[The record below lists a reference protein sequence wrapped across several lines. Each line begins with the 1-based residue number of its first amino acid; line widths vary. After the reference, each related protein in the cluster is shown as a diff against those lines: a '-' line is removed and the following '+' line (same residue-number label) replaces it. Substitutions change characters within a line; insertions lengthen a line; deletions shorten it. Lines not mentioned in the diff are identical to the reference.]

1 MQKQALS
8 AHTIKPS
15 LMAFPKTWLWLM
27 FVSIQMLLV
36 DGIFAQVIMVLMYV
50 LPIVIVLIFVTY
62 GRSYTLDKNIITKT
76 NHITGTTLSV
86 CIDDISAVDLK
97 PNMFGYGHVVFTLTD
112 GQQFKMKSIKLP
124 KHQETLD
131 CLNKNQGNCRIKV
144 QSRHIQY
151 QVF

>member
-36 DGIFAQVIMVLMYV
+36 DGIFAQVIMVLMYI
-50 LPIVIVLIFVTY
+50 LPIVIVLIFITY

-76 NHITGTTLSV
+76 NHITGTTISICV
-86 CIDDISAVDLK
+86 DDINGVRLK
-97 PNMFGYGHVVFTLTD
+97 PNILGYGQVVFTLVG
-112 GQQFKMKSIKLP
+112 GQAFKINNIKLP
-124 KHQETLD
+124 KHQEAVDSLLKKQTT
-131 CLNKNQGNCRIKV
+131 GRIKT
-144 QSRHIQY
+144 QGRHIHY
-151 QVF
+151 QQC